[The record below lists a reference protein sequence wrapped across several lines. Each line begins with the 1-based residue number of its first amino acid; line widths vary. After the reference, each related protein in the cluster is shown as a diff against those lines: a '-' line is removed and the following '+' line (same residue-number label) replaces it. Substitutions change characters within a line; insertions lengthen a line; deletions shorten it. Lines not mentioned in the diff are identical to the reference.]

1 MQVCVNLNEYAG
13 SGTDIGT
20 ESGIGMTIS
29 NSSQIYC
36 INVHTYTLVNGHEPV
51 SSSPPSGVV

>member
-1 MQVCVNLNEYAG
+1 MKVCIKLDEYAG
-13 SGTDIGT
+13 GETDIGT
-20 ESGIGMTIS
+20 KSGIDMTIS

-36 INVHTYTLVNGHEPV
+36 INVHTYTHVNGHEPV